1 MIFRSSW
8 HYWGGNALH
17 ASVNSQSLSRTFMRR
32 PRSSH
37 SLKISP
43 SGLPRLLWH
52 LNGGNLFLDFLY
64 NLSTNVAALGYRFL
78 TDAHDV
84 IGQEM
89 ISYFVDTRIRSFM
102 ACAARRNMA
111 ALCSPNGTIR
121 RTDEGRQFSAQS
133 THNLLSN
140 NGLVGSM
147 GYSYGAGTTRAWR
160 VPSACSRKNVLN
172 TRRWATRDHLQLVI
186 ATYIETKDNRQHR
199 LRGFCKLAPVEFEM
213 IDIDAEVI

>member
-17 ASVNSQSLSRTFMRR
+17 ASVNSQSLPRTFMRR

-52 LNGGNLFLDFLY
+52 LNGENLFLDFLY

-102 ACAARRNMA
+102 ACAARRNMT

-133 THNLLSN
+133 THNLLS
-140 NGLVGSM
+140 
-147 GYSYGAGTTRAWR
+147 TTVWSGPW
-160 VPSACSRKNVLN
+160 V
-172 TRRWATRDHLQLVI
+172 T
-186 ATYIETKDNRQHR
+186 
-199 LRGFCKLAPVEFEM
+199 LRGWDNASMESSFSLLQKERLEHPTLGYP
-213 IDIDAEVI
+213 